1 MSTAFF
7 LCPAKVNLVLQVLRK
22 RKDGYHDI
30 YGIFQKIALFDEIE
44 LLRPKRTF
52 HLDFECEE
60 VIPLRENI
68 LYKTW
73 RLFKETFKIQEEIH
87 IKVKKRI
94 PLGAGLGGGSSN
106 AATLLKALC
115 KIYEIPQREVIEIAK
130 RIGADVPFFLS
141 SYFASEVEGIGE
153 ILRPFPNYKAFFL
166 LIYPGF
172 KIETRWAYQALN
184 LTIEKKPVKYEPCL
198 PPWETK
204 EGLIN
209 DFKDLLYRKYPLYER
224 LEKLLLKEGAKAV
237 NITGTGS
244 TIYGIFEKAPL
255 LSFVRLK
262 KFLNG
267 VKIYLAKNLDGEEDF

>member
-1 MSTAFF
+1 MSTYFF
-7 LCPAKVNLVLQVLRK
+7 LSPAKINLVLQVLRK

-30 YGIFQKIALFDEIE
+30 YGIFQKITFFDEIE
-44 LLRPKRTF
+44 ISKSKC
-52 HLDFECEE
+52 DFQLEMICKEK
-60 VIPLRENI
+60 IPLKENI

-73 RLFKETFKIQEEIH
+73 KVFKETFKIREEIQ

-115 KIYEIPQREVIEIAK
+115 YMFGIPEKDIVEIALK
-130 RIGADVPFFLS
+130 IGADVPFFVS
-141 SYFASEVEGIGE
+141 SYFASEVEGLGE
-153 ILRPFPNYKAFFL
+153 ILKAFPNYKAYYL

-172 KIETRWAYQALN
+172 KIETKWAYESLGM
-184 LTIEKKPVKYEPCL
+184 TSEKDPIKYETSL

-209 DFKDLLYRKYPLYER
+209 DFK
-224 LEKLLLKEGAKAV
+224 KLLLKKFPIYQRLEDILLEEGAKAV

-244 TIYGIFEKAPL
+244 TIYGIFEKPPL
-255 LSFVRLK
+255 FSFMRLK
-262 KFLNG
+262 KILNG
-267 VKIYLAKNLDGEEDF
+267 VKIYLAKNLDGEAL